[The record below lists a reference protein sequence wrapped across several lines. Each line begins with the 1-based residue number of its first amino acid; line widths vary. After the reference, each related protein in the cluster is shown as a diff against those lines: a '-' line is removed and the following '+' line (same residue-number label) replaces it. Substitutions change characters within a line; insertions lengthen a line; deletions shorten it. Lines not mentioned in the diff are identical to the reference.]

1 MQPCFQIRSLSFFH
15 GCKHDIAG
23 KTALLDLDIVT
34 PVPDGVL
41 ARLGQTSGLAQLSV
55 TGAIPDI
62 EGPDWVASLLVGG
75 RSTSA
80 LADLSAA
87 LIVALQLWARSPVG
101 RAQVLNQTSDHI
113 RLALPWQ
120 RQQLLRGATERMI
133 ESLSALAS
141 GSQDDLARAQQRLSE
156 FLEREQPGGMSPNS
170 MRFARAAMARDM
182 PVMVLNQQTLQI
194 GWGAHA
200 RRFRGSFTDHTG
212 SLAEKLSRDKYFCI
226 QRLARAALPVTQQR
240 YVRTLDQARAA
251 AADLGWPVVLK
262 PVALDQG
269 RGVHVGITS
278 EAELDKAFAA
288 ATELQDQGVVI
299 EALIAGDDHRL
310 LVVNG
315 KMMMAARRIPGGVTG
330 DGQHSVNAL
339 LDQLNADPRRGSDI
353 RSSLIEISR
362 DDEALACL
370 TDVGL
375 TPDSIP
381 KAGQF
386 VPLRRTANISTGG
399 TAVEVTD
406 KVHPDNRNAA
416 LRAARLVGLD
426 IAGVDFICPDI
437 SVSYHEGGGA
447 ICEVNAQPGFR
458 PHWLSTPDRDI
469 NGEIL
474 ETLFS
479 DRPARIPTAAITG
492 TNGKSTT
499 AMMLHHIWQSAG
511 KIAGVC
517 TTAGTWIGSDKID
530 TQNLSGLP
538 GAEVLF
544 GDSAVEAAVLEMPR
558 LGLIRFGQACDRYD
572 VAALLNVQ
580 KDHLGQNGVETLED
594 MARLKASVIARAH
607 HAVVINAEDPLC
619 LLALEIVKAPRR
631 ILVAQSPEAPALAA
645 HLDQGGDG
653 IFVAPQDGADWIIM
667 ARGSQRIPVMPVADI
682 PATLNG
688 LLRFNTLNA
697 MFAIALADAQNLP
710 GDVIRRAL
718 SSFENSREMSPGRY
732 NMIEGLPF
740 SMLVDYAHN
749 DTGVAELCRIV
760 QALPVTGRRLL
771 AVQVLGNAGPFK
783 LESCGPHLLPIFDRI
798 AVLPNPGSL
807 RKYGYYTG
815 DNPEEEM
822 LKISRETL
830 MAKGATEDQILT
842 GTDTDALVGQMLD
855 TAQPDDLVVLMIA
868 PDMAFGHIDRY
879 RARAGL

>member
-1 MQPCFQIRSLSFFH
+1 MQPCLKVRSLSFFH
-15 GCKHDIAG
+15 GCKYDIAG

-34 PVPDGVL
+34 PVPDL
-41 ARLGQTSGLAQLSV
+41 TLTRLGQLDGLAQLSP
-55 TGAIPDI
+55 TGAAPDI
-62 EGPDWVASLLVGG
+62 LGPDWVSPLLVGG
-75 RSTSA
+75 RGTAA

-87 LIVALQLWARSPVG
+87 LIVALQLWARAAVG
-101 RAQVLNQTSDHI
+101 RAQVLNQSPDHI

-120 RQQLLRGATERMI
+120 RQQLLREATDLMI
-133 ESLSALAS
+133 ATLTALAS
-141 GSQDDLARAQQRLSE
+141 GTQDLHAEAQQRLSG
-156 FLEREQPGGMSPNS
+156 FLEREHPVGLSPNS

-182 PVMVLNQQTLQI
+182 PVTVLNQQTVQI

-200 RRFRGSFTDHTG
+200 RRLRGGFTDHTG

-226 QRLARAALPVTQQR
+226 QRLARAALPVTQQQF
-240 YVRTLDQARAA
+240 VRTLEQARAA
-251 AADLGWPVVLK
+251 AANIGWPVVLK
-262 PVALDQG
+262 PVAMDQG

-278 EAELDKAFAA
+278 DTELGKAFAA
-288 ATELQDQGVVI
+288 ATRLQDQGMVI
-299 EALIAGDDHRL
+299 EALIPGEDHRL

-315 KMMMAARRIPGGVTG
+315 QMMMAARRIPGGITG
-330 DGQHSVNAL
+330 DGQQTVNAL
-339 LDQLNADPRRGSDI
+339 LDQLNADPRRGSDT
-353 RSSLIEISR
+353 RSPLIEIPR
-362 DDEALACL
+362 DNEALACL
-370 TDVGL
+370 TEADL

-381 KAGQF
+381 EAGRF

-399 TAVEVTD
+399 TAVDVTD

-426 IAGVDFICPDI
+426 IAGIDFICPDI
-437 SVSYHEGGGA
+437 SVSYREGGGA

-458 PHWLSTPDRDI
+458 PHWLSNPDRDI

-474 ETLFS
+474 DTLFA

-499 AMMLHHIWQSAG
+499 SMMLHHIWQSAG
-511 KIAGVC
+511 KTAGVC
-517 TTAGTWIGSDKID
+517 TTSGTWVGRDKID
-530 TQNLSGLP
+530 TENLSGLP
-538 GAEVLF
+538 GAELLF
-544 GDSAVEAAVLEMPR
+544 GDPAVEAAVLEMPR

-619 LLALEIVKAPRR
+619 LQALEVVKAPRR
-631 ILVAQSPEAPALAA
+631 ILVARSPEAPALVA

-718 SSFENSREMSPGRY
+718 SGFENSREMSPGRY

-783 LESCGPHLLPIFDRI
+783 LESCGPHLLPVFDRI

-822 LKISRETL
+822 LKVSRETL

-842 GTDTDALVGQMLD
+842 GTDTDALVAEMLD

-868 PDMAFGHIDRY
+868 PDLAFGHIDRY
-879 RARAGL
+879 RTRAGL